1 MQSNLDR
8 IHQFLPYD
16 ALNGIFDMASYVEN
30 NKDKEYLLKKKIN
43 SLKINDKVI
52 IKFYYD
58 LDYYESMGIITKIE
72 KDYIY
77 FMESKIAKEDI
88 IEVEYIYI

>member
-58 LDYYESMGIITKIE
+58 LDYYESMGIITKID

>member
-43 SLKINDKVI
+43 NLKINDKVI

-58 LDYYESMGIITKIE
+58 LDYYESMGIITKID
-72 KDYIY
+72 KNYIY

>member
-16 ALNGIFDMASYVEN
+16 ALNGIFDMANFVEN
-30 NKDKEYLLKKKIN
+30 NKDAEYLLKKKIN
-43 SLKINDKVI
+43 SLKIGDRVL

-58 LDYYESMGIITKIE
+58 LDYYESMGIITKLD
-72 KDYIY
+72 KNYIY
-77 FMESKIAKEDI
+77 FMESKIDKEDI
-88 IEVEYIYI
+88 IEVELIYV